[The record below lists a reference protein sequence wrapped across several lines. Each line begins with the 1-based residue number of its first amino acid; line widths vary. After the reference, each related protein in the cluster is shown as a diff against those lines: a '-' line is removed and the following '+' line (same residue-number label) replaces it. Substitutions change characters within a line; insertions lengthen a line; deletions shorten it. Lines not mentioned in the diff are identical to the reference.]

1 MNIFKYVSVILM
13 VAVFCLVI
21 RSAVVNGADNKNAR
35 ANLRGIEKVYVVID
49 CVTPEIKIDEL
60 SEKQIR
66 SDVWKKLA
74 PASISMIPGNKFR
87 KGELFSRIG
96 ILNIKCNVFS
106 MHEGVYGYDV
116 AIEIFRGIE
125 FPQDTSEVPQDA
137 IPIWSVKKFDIADE
151 LMDVKN
157 EIDGLVDIFVSA
169 HQSVNPERT
178 RTFHDKRRSDGY
190 Y

>member
-1 MNIFKYVSVILM
+1 VNIFKYVSVILM

-21 RSAVVNGADNKNAR
+21 RSDVVNGADNKNTR
-35 ANLRGIEKVYVVID
+35 DKLRGIEKVYVVID
-49 CVTPEIKIDEL
+49 CVIPEIKIDEL
-60 SEKQIR
+60 TEKQIR

-74 PASISMIPGNKFR
+74 PASLTMMPGNKFR

-116 AIEIFRGIE
+116 TIEVFRGIE
-125 FPQDTSEVPQDA
+125 FPQDTSEVPQEA

-151 LMDVKN
+151 IIDVKN
-157 EIDGLVDIFVSA
+157 GIGSLVDIFVSA
-169 HQSVNPERT
+169 YQSVNPKRT
-178 RTFHDKRRSDGY
+178 KPFHNKRRSNGY